1 MDDVK
6 TEKLL
11 LQKRSLAHT
20 LFFLLGFSVIFIA
33 LGYGT
38 SFIGTLFRDY
48 HDAIRQVGALLII
61 LFGFITLGVFRPE
74 VIMKERR
81 VHFKHRPGGF
91 FGSVLIGM
99 AFAAGWTPCTGP
111 ILGAVITL
119 AGTNPGSAIP
129 YMMLYVLGFAVPFV
143 LLSFFI
149 TKLKWIRK
157 NQLLIMKAGG
167 VLMIV
172 IGVLLFFDW
181 MNLIIILLSDLLV
194 DLQVSDC

>member
-81 VHFKHRPGGF
+81 VHFKHRPSGF

>member
-1 MDDVK
+1 M
-6 TEKLL
+6 
-11 LQKRSLAHT
+11 
-20 LFFLLGFSVIFIA
+20 IFIA

-81 VHFKHRPGGF
+81 VHFKHRPSGF

>member
-6 TEKLL
+6 TEKLPP
-11 LQKRSLAHT
+11 QKRSLAHT

-81 VHFKHRPGGF
+81 VHFKHKPGGF
-91 FGSVLIGM
+91 SVQ
-99 AFAAGWTPCTGP
+99 F
-111 ILGAVITL
+111 
-119 AGTNPGSAIP
+119 
-129 YMMLYVLGFAVPFV
+129 
-143 LLSFFI
+143 
-149 TKLKWIRK
+149 
-157 NQLLIMKAGG
+157 
-167 VLMIV
+167 
-172 IGVLLFFDW
+172 
-181 MNLIIILLSDLLV
+181 
-194 DLQVSDC
+194 